1 MKTLRYACGLTIGAT
16 LGLAPNALSD
26 SRVIA
31 VADFGTNSSNST
43 PDGCS
48 DLLWHDIDT
57 GELVIHYMSK
67 DGLSVGNVVGSIE
80 QIEVLFGGS
89 GYFSSDT
96 LSIDS
101 GGTGGLG
108 LDAKLQ
114 IIGPI
119 AELIVDDPGR
129 DYINGTIEELVPGSA
144 GGSGCIAVT
153 TIADGGADSGQVA
166 AIKLVQRGA
175 GFEVSDDGV
184 SPRPHVLIALSTAD
198 GDPAIAQ
205 VWSNASGQIMDA
217 SSGFGP
223 SIIDNGSGF
232 IDTPTFQFLSP
243 TAGAGASFQA
253 YLYGGIMEVTVALGG
268 SDYTSDP
275 EWVFPGDG
283 IGAKVT
289 TSRGPGSIDSIE
301 VTTTGRNY
309 VLAPTITVDGEGNG
323 AALEP
328 VVNQNGPT
336 PLTRKSSSSTIYVG
350 GGKDVEAHAGD
361 FDGDGDNDIIFRR
374 ADREEVFLWIMED
387 GAKQEG
393 ARLDA
398 FVGDSWKVAG
408 IGDLDF
414 DGIDDIYWWN
424 EGTGRLCIWHI
435 DYIPGQPST
444 WLSRRS
450 SFAGWV
456 GNTDWRPFSVRD
468 ITGAHD
474 GDEIL
479 WGNTETGAV
488 AIRMR
493 NPDQPKYLQLGI
505 YVREPGGALLNAGTD
520 WEPRHFGDF
529 DSNDFDGDIFWYN
542 PEDGRT
548 AVWRMHLGT
557 AFDRDYLTSDVGD
570 AATSYHPVGVAQYL
584 VEDEESGLA
593 TKHSHVLWSEAD
605 LARVVNW
612 RMDRSLQ
619 NIAAGSTE
627 FGDEIDP
634 GTILRPYKVDRAVLL
649 GVDGITSDIDFQPPV
664 IDDFGDF
671 DFGGIGGDAND
682 LGDKEDESGSGGG
695 GFDIDAFDALDQSTW
710 PSGVDTADEMITWIG
725 NNVLANDPTSWPSG
739 IDSEAALATWLI
751 QNVTLLDSL

>member
-1 MKTLRYACGLTIGAT
+1 MKTMRYVCGLTIGAA
-16 LGLAPNALSD
+16 LGLASNALSD

-57 GELVIHYMSK
+57 GELVIHYMAK
-67 DGLSVGNVVGSIE
+67 DGLSVGNVLGSIE
-80 QIEVLFGGS
+80 QIEVVSGGS

-101 GGTGGLG
+101 DGTGGLG
-108 LDAKLQ
+108 LDAKIQ

-119 AELIVDDPGR
+119 AELVVDEPGR
-129 DYINGTIEELVPGSA
+129 DYVNGLIEELVPGSA
-144 GGSGCIAVT
+144 GGSGLIAVT
-153 TIADGGADSGQVA
+153 NIADGGAESGQVA
-166 AIKLVQRGA
+166 AIKLLQAGA
-175 GFEVSDDGV
+175 GFEVSDDG
-184 SPRPHVLIALSTAD
+184 SPRPHVLIALAPAG

-205 VWSNASGQIMDA
+205 IWSNASGQIMDE

-232 IDTPTFQFLSP
+232 IGTPTFEFLSP
-243 TAGAGASFQA
+243 TTGSGASFQA
-253 YLYGGIMEVTVALGG
+253 YLYGGIMSVTVAVGG

-275 EWVFPGDG
+275 EWVLPGDG
-283 IGAKVT
+283 TGARLT
-289 TSRGPGSIDSIE
+289 TSRGPGGIDSIE

-309 VLAPTITVDGEGNG
+309 VLSPTITVDGEGSG

-328 VVNQNGPT
+328 VINQTGPA
-336 PLTRKSSSSTIYVG
+336 PLARTSSARTIYVG

-435 DYIPGQPST
+435 DYTPGQPST

-456 GNTDWRPFSVRD
+456 TNTDWRPFAVRD

-479 WGNTETGAV
+479 WGNVQTGAV

-493 NPDQPKYLQLGI
+493 NSDQPKYLQLGI
-505 YVREPGGALLNAGTD
+505 YVREPGGALLNAGTS

-570 AATSYHPVGVAQYL
+570 AATAYHPVGVAQYL
-584 VEDEESGLA
+584 VEDEETGLA
-593 TKHSHVLWSEAD
+593 TKHSHVLWSEDD

-619 NIAAGSTE
+619 ETVSGSTE

-634 GTILRPYKVDRAVLL
+634 GAILRPYKVDRAVLL
-649 GVDGITSDIDFQPPV
+649 GVDGITSDLDFQPPV

-671 DFGGIGGDAND
+671 DFGGVDGDAND
-682 LGDKEDESGSGGG
+682 LGDKDDESGSGGG
-695 GFDIDAFDALDQSTW
+695 GFDIDAFDPLNPSTW
-710 PSGVDTADEMITWIG
+710 PAGVDTPDEMITWLG
-725 NNVLANDPTSWPSG
+725 NNILANDPTSWPSG

-751 QNVTLLDSL
+751 QNVQLLDSL